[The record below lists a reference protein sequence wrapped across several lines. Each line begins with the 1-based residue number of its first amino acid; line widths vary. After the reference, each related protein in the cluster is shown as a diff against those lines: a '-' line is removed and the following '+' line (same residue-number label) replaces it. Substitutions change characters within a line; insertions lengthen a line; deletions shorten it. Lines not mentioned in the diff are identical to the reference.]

1 MGFISLLKGKSS
13 RSASAPATRASASHS
28 AAPGSWSS
36 GFGSGLGSPAPS
48 NLNSPPTV
56 SHGSMTEP
64 LLSPP
69 SAAAPS
75 PRTVA
80 APEQYLR
87 RTPASLP
94 TSPASL
100 AVMSPR
106 GVPAV
111 ASQSS
116 IASAS
121 LPSAAA
127 GALHSTSSLEDLH
140 AIPPAAASPSAA
152 PRHRVPMAGSPITTT
167 AATTPIATSFSFV
180 AASPRPSLS
189 ARPSLP
195 ALPSPRPSVDSPHFG
210 VPMSPMSRAS
220 SSVEPPQLEDDHGP
234 RYSTDSDV
242 YPRPYRTYVNMM
254 ENVPRPLAEARGQVL
269 VPSLPTLA
277 PNVVDPLAAFRPT
290 EPPANIAT
298 YYPLDW
304 KLPVTSALRTPLAAD
319 LCASKGSLPGYTIDA
334 LVDSYEGLL
343 ATLNQLVAQAFARAM
358 PVLDPHSGTPAP
370 SQYVYT
376 AVTHGAPVPRG
387 ANPSAA
393 HQAAFQSRLATT
405 LLTDLLVAIT
415 SPLRVEDHTKLIKKH
430 LPDLKRDL
438 KPPKA
443 PRLFGSSAT
452 ARSANPLGLSSHL
465 LFVALDHFMS
475 STSLSSPLMTHL
487 RPVLAQA
494 AAVITNTFHA
504 HAVPPPTADVV
515 DDLLSAFLD
524 WFIRLKREFPNVGL
538 YVPLED
544 AMPDPAYMIV
554 EGGPSA
560 AYGGAVAFT
569 TGPGIWDASTGQVG
583 FPARVWT
590 KDPMV

>member
-1 MGFISLLKGKSS
+1 M
-13 RSASAPATRASASHS
+13 
-28 AAPGSWSS
+28 
-36 GFGSGLGSPAPS
+36 
-48 NLNSPPTV
+48 
-56 SHGSMTEP
+56 
-64 LLSPP
+64 
-69 SAAAPS
+69 
-75 PRTVA
+75 
-80 APEQYLR
+80 
-87 RTPASLP
+87 
-94 TSPASL
+94 
-100 AVMSPR
+100 
-106 GVPAV
+106 
-111 ASQSS
+111 
-116 IASAS
+116 
-121 LPSAAA
+121 
-127 GALHSTSSLEDLH
+127 
-140 AIPPAAASPSAA
+140 
-152 PRHRVPMAGSPITTT
+152 
-167 AATTPIATSFSFV
+167 
-180 AASPRPSLS
+180 
-189 ARPSLP
+189 
-195 ALPSPRPSVDSPHFG
+195 
-210 VPMSPMSRAS
+210 PMSPMSRAS

-290 EPPANIAT
+290 EPPVNVAT

-304 KLPVTSALRTPLAAD
+304 KLPVTSALRTPLAAE

-343 ATLNQLVAQAFARAM
+343 ATLNQLVAQAFARAT

-393 HQAAFQSRLATT
+393 HQAAFQSRLVTT

-443 PRLFGSSAT
+443 PRLFGSSAST
-452 ARSANPLGLSSHL
+452 AKSANPLGLSSHL

-487 RPVLAQA
+487 RPVLVQA

-538 YVPLED
+538 YMPLED
-544 AMPDPAYMIV
+544 AMPDPAYMTV

-569 TGPGIWDASTGQVG
+569 TGPGIWDAST
-583 FPARVWT
+583 
-590 KDPMV
+590 